1 MENYEFPVVIGQNG
15 TTYQVRYQIGEG
27 TFGTV
32 HAASVVPNSLQES
45 QIVIKFIDTAS
56 DMATYKT
63 YQDELRTLQKV
74 KQSNV
79 QGLQKLVDFG
89 KVDTAKI
96 HNLYG
101 KETFFLILEK

>member
-1 MENYEFPVVIGQNG
+1 
-15 TTYQVRYQIGEG
+15 
-27 TFGTV
+27 
-32 HAASVVPNSLQES
+32 
-45 QIVIKFIDTAS
+45 
-56 DMATYKT
+56 MATYKT

-101 KETFFLILEK
+101 IETFFLILEK

>member
-1 MENYEFPVVIGQNG
+1 
-15 TTYQVRYQIGEG
+15 
-27 TFGTV
+27 
-32 HAASVVPNSLQES
+32 
-45 QIVIKFIDTAS
+45 
-56 DMATYKT
+56 MATYKT